1 MKIGDVVRINSKC
14 DGGGLWN
21 KIGFVVR
28 AGRYCKQPKYIEDN
42 GMRADI
48 MLEGSIRR
56 FAFYELDVINSIG
69 RADEDR

>member
-1 MKIGDVVRINSKC
+1 MKIGDVVRINFKC
-14 DGGGLWN
+14 DAGDLWN

-28 AGRYCKQPKYIEDN
+28 AGRYCPLPIDIEDN

-69 RADEDR
+69 RVDEDR